1 VYAVLTR
8 LPVQPRIHPVEASR
22 IITGNIL
29 PHFEVVPLGKKD
41 YLEALSTMASGG
53 WIGAQIWCASLAHPM
68 AGHRYLLLDGRGPT
82 RGAFRER
89 LTVEERTPIFHHS
102 TTATRFPVADTR
114 NFFWQFLLN
123 EAPITGCLEP
133 GKDGVG
139 DYTRELAAECARRGH
154 PSFLISLND
163 PWIKTPVRE
172 IPPDTDTGTDTSSLR
187 LGPHQSWVDR
197 VTAARAFVAGA
208 GPDLVSLQLL
218 LYSFHPAG
226 LSFVLP
232 QLLRAIIGHRPVQ
245 VMFHELWLGEQT
257 GAGLKTRV
265 FGYCQRKIIEGVVK
279 RLACRV
285 THTSNPVYIRL
296 LNRRR
301 IKAKLLPLFGNVP
314 IVQVED
320 VSCAETIATKGE
332 RRTPNA
338 IPLAPRDD
346 AVLRLGI
353 FGSIHPEWSP
363 DAMFAELKRLGRPIQ
378 LSHIGRIGP
387 RESVWTDLTDRYGT
401 EIKLSRLGERSF
413 DEISRFLSYL
423 EFGVATAPLALIEK
437 SSSVAAMLDHGLPV
451 IVNRDDVHFRGI
463 PRTDPGSDLLI
474 PVDKNFLARVR
485 SARRH
490 SPESRLPQV
499 AEQFLHDVR
508 T

>member
-1 VYAVLTR
+1 M
-8 LPVQPRIHPVEASR
+8 
-22 IITGNIL
+22 
-29 PHFEVVPLGKKD
+29 K
-41 YLEALSTMASGG
+41 
-53 WIGAQIWCASLAHPM
+53 
-68 AGHRYLLLDGRGPT
+68 LL
-82 RGAFRER
+82 F
-89 LTVEERTPIFHHS
+89 
-102 TTATRFPVADTR
+102 
-114 NFFWQFLLN
+114 
-123 EAPITGCLEP
+123 ITGCLEP

-172 IPPDTDTGTDTSSLR
+172 IPPDTDTPSLR

-197 VTAARAFVAGA
+197 VTAARAFLAEA

-232 QLLRAIIGHRPVQ
+232 ELLRAIIGQRPVQ

-257 GAGLKTRV
+257 GARLKTRV

-279 RLACRV
+279 KLACRV

-320 VSCAETIATKGE
+320 VSFAETIATKGGRRTPNVE
-332 RRTPNA
+332 RRMPNA

-363 DAMFAELKRLGRPIQ
+363 DAIFAELKKLGRPIQ
-378 LSHIGRIGP
+378 LSHIGRIGLG
-387 RESVWTDLTDRYGT
+387 ESVWTDLTERYGK
-401 EIKLSRLGERSF
+401 EIELSRLGERSF
-413 DEISRFLSYL
+413 DEVSRFLFYL
-423 EFGVATAPLALIEK
+423 DFGVATAPLALIGK

-463 PRTDPGSDLLI
+463 RRTDPVSDLLI

-485 SARRH
+485 SAQRR

-499 AEQFLHDVR
+499 AEQFLHDVGA
-508 T
+508 